1 MVNGEATV
9 DAVDADGDLVLL
21 VGSMRLTTAWKK
33 MQLAELA
40 SLSNSLARTDGEE
53 DHAVAAFFAR
63 LCGGDALAVA
73 VAQHLIAAKAHA
85 AAVDEAFKPQP
96 DRFFGRSSH

>member
-40 SLSNSLARTDGEE
+40 SLSNSLARTGGVE

-63 LCGGDALAVA
+63 LSGGDALAVAVAVA

-85 AAVDEAFKPQP
+85 AAVDDAFKP
-96 DRFFGRSSH
+96 